1 MIYIYGDSH
10 SDHSFRNLQHK
21 HKNLNA
27 SSVTM
32 FRIGRDNIIVNFD
45 KNMIKKNDTIV
56 LSYGEVDCRCHVKR
70 QMNLGREE
78 DTIIREL
85 VYNYFRTINNNVKYK
100 GVNVIIVGVIA
111 PTKRNDY
118 ESLHGP
124 ITHQFPFVGT
134 DEERVRFTAKV
145 NKLFEELSIQ
155 YGYHYF
161 NPYTEYYTRP
171 DGTFKFELSD
181 NNVHLR
187 DNRIFLEKFNELYAN
202 ISCLVDGSAG
212 SANASTCANGADNGV
227 NGVCAAPYGSACS
240 AGSANASNAS
250 DNRFRMLRR
259 LCFLRR

>member
-10 SDHSFRNLQHK
+10 SDHSFRNLQLN
-21 HKNLNA
+21 HKNLNS

-45 KNMIKKNDTIV
+45 KNIIEKNDTIV

-78 DTIIREL
+78 DVVILEL
-85 VYNYFRTINNNVKYK
+85 VDNYFTTINNSVKDK
-100 GVNVIIVGVIA
+100 DVKVIIVGVIA

-124 ITHQFPFVGT
+124 ITHEFPFVGT
-134 DEERVRFTAKV
+134 DEERVRFTYKV
-145 NKLFEELSIQ
+145 NKRIEELSLQ

-171 DGTFKFELSD
+171 DGTLKFELSD
-181 NNVHLR
+181 NVVHLR
-187 DNRIFLEKFNELYAN
+187 DNRVFLEKFTELYAN
-202 ISCLVDGSAG
+202 IHH
-212 SANASTCANGADNGV
+212 
-227 NGVCAAPYGSACS
+227 
-240 AGSANASNAS
+240 
-250 DNRFRMLRR
+250 
-259 LCFLRR
+259 